1 MAKRIREKALERK
14 QNKDNRPYACAK
26 YISISPS
33 KVGIVLD
40 TVRGKKCE
48 DAVAILSVLPNNA
61 ASVVLKL
68 INSAVA
74 NAEHNK
80 GMNKE
85 NLYVAEIF
93 VGPGPIMKRQM
104 ARGKGSASRI
114 LKRSSHITV
123 ILDEIK
129 E

>member
-1 MAKRIREKALERK
+1 MVRSKEKMAKRIREKALERK
-14 QNKDNRPYACAK
+14 QNQDNRPYACAK
-26 YISISPS
+26 YISLSPS

-48 DAVAILSVLPNNA
+48 EAVAILSVLPNNA

-80 GMNKE
+80 GMNRQK
-85 NLYVAEIF
+85 F
-93 VGPGPIMKRQM
+93 VCSRNICRTWSNNEKTN
-104 ARGKGSASRI
+104 ASWKGFC
-114 LKRSSHITV
+114 K
-123 ILDEIK
+123 
-129 E
+129 